1 MHVRSVAL
9 LREERCVDG
18 GQAIQRRWTLW
29 QPESDSR
36 EVPRGDLGAP
46 SVGFSDGA
54 NDRQSESG
62 SAPGAGSVTACEAL
76 ERVLGEDAIEAWAR
90 I

>member
-1 MHVRSVAL
+1 
-9 LREERCVDG
+9 
-18 GQAIQRRWTLW
+18 
-29 QPESDSR
+29 
-36 EVPRGDLGAP
+36 
-46 SVGFSDGA
+46 VGFSDGA